1 MMIMMMIMMFIF
13 SVVTG
18 FQLLL
23 LLTKLT
29 LLRRT
34 MTFVRRGLGR
44 DPDERRQL
52 TIETRMSGC
61 PGRNEEGRAAYDGK
75 LASDG

>member
-1 MMIMMMIMMFIF
+1 
-13 SVVTG
+13 
-18 FQLLL
+18 
-23 LLTKLT
+23 
-29 LLRRT
+29 